1 MLTITIPG
9 TEFFDENSQT
19 FISTKGCVL
28 NLEHSLVSL
37 SRWESK
43 WKKPFLS
50 TMEKTRE
57 ESMDYVRCMTINPVH
72 DPLVYMAITPEQMAQ
87 INHYIADPMTATTI
101 NDRRNGRGGSREVV
115 TSELIYYWMVAYQIP
130 FECQKWH
137 LGRLMTLIKVCD
149 VKNAP
154 AQKIPKSSL
163 MSRNKSLNAARR
175 AKMGTRG

>member
-1 MLTITIPG
+1 MLTISVPA
-9 TEFFDENSQT
+9 TEFFDEKSQT
-19 FISTKGCVL
+19 FISTKACVL

-50 TMEKTRE
+50 ANEKTRE
-57 ESMDYVRCMTINPVH
+57 ESLDYVRCMTINTV
-72 DPLVYMAITPEQMAQ
+72 DPLVYTALTPLQMQQ
-87 INHYIADPMTATTI
+87 INDYISDPMTATTI
-101 NDRRNGRGGSREVV
+101 NDRRKGRGGSREIV
-115 TSELIYYWMVAYQIP
+115 TSELIYYWMVSYQIP

-137 LGRLMTLIKVCD
+137 LGRLMTLIRVCD

-175 AKMGTRG
+175 ASMGTKG

>member
-50 TMEKTRE
+50 TTEKTRE
-57 ESMDYVRCMTINPVH
+57 ESLDYVRCMTINQVH
-72 DPLVYMAITPEQMAQ
+72 DPLVYMAITPAQMEQ

-101 NDRRNGRGGSREVV
+101 NDRRNGRGGGREIV

-163 MSRNKSLNAARR
+163 MNRNKSLNAARK
-175 AKMGTRG
+175 AHMGTRG